1 MDAAWTR
8 PDPNGSSRRDS
19 YSGSSLLKINKM
31 SNNSKV
37 LALKYRPQIFDD
49 LIGQEVVAET
59 ITNSIKADKIP
70 NAYLFTGIRGIGK
83 TTTAR
88 IVAKGLNCLN
98 GIENLCKEDLCE
110 NCKSIADSNHIDVL
124 EMDAASKTGVDDV
137 RDLIE
142 FSRYG
147 PTSAK
152 YKIFIIDEVHMLS
165 KQAFNALLKTLEEP
179 PEYLKFIFATT
190 EIKKIPITV
199 VSRCQRF
206 DLSRIKSSELFEF
219 IKDIKEKEKGKASDE
234 ALKLIVKISEG
245 SVRDAL
251 SLLDRA
257 LLSLD
262 EKKELDLN
270 AAQKIFGYFDKSQLI
285 NLFELILKGEEE
297 KVINI
302 YRKIYD
308 QGVEPKVFI
317 NDFLEILYYFKNIN
331 SLSLESTN
339 FTLNDEEFSK
349 IKDISNQVDS
359 EVLILFWQFAISS
372 LEELDIVS
380 NQHLSIEMFLIRLM
394 HLSSIKLKKNIDQEV
409 KNDKEANKTDNK
421 EKEFENNSRVVDQ
434 IKNIAQEKNHKPE
447 VKPEIKAINKNL
459 INSFDD
465 LLDICTQKKEI
476 KLKYELEKNVNLVKF
491 EINSIEIS
499 FNDNLDK
506 DFVKDLSSKLFEWT
520 GERWIITFSKSKGD
534 MSVKEKQKNKK
545 DELINEIKS
554 SEIYKMVIKKFPDA
568 ELLDVKLNE
577 KKEDKNDW
585 FYKDFR

>member
-8 PDPNGSSRRDS
+8 PDLNGSSRRDS

-31 SNNSKV
+31 NNNSKV
-37 LALKYRPQIFDD
+37 LALKYRPQTFDD

-98 GIENLCKEDLCE
+98 GIENLCKEDLCD
-110 NCKSIADSNHIDVL
+110 NCKSIADSSHIDVL

-206 DLSRIKSSELFEF
+206 DLSRIKSSELFDF
-219 IKDIKEKEKGKASDE
+219 IKDIKEKEKGKASDD

-262 EKKELDLN
+262 EKTELDLN
-270 AAQKIFGYFDKSQLI
+270 TAQFIFGYFDKSQLI

-308 QGVEPKVFI
+308 QGVEAKVFI

-339 FTLNDEEFSK
+339 FLLNDEEFSK

-394 HLSSIKLKKNIDQEV
+394 HLSSIKLKKNIDQEL
-409 KNDKEANKTDNK
+409 KNDQGDNQRDNK
-421 EKEFENNSRVVDQ
+421 EKEFENDSKIVDQ
-434 IKNIAQEKNHKPE
+434 IKNIVQEEKHKPE
-447 VKPEIKAINKNL
+447 VKPEIKAIYKNL

-465 LLDICTQKKEI
+465 LLDVCTQKKEI

-491 EINSIEIS
+491 ERNRIEIS

-577 KKEDKNDW
+577 NKEDKNDW
-585 FYKDFR
+585 FHKNFR

>member
-1 MDAAWTR
+1 
-8 PDPNGSSRRDS
+8 
-19 YSGSSLLKINKM
+19 M

-37 LALKYRPQIFDD
+37 LALKYRPQTFDD

-83 TTTAR
+83 TTIAR
-88 IVAKGLNCLN
+88 IVAKTLNCSN
-98 GIENLCKEDLCE
+98 GIENKCKVKCE
-110 NCKSIADSNHIDVL
+110 NCDSIASSNHIDVL

-165 KQAFNALLKTLEEP
+165 NQAFNALLKTLEEP

-206 DLSRIKSSELFEF
+206 DLSRIKSLELFEF
-219 IKDIKEKEKGKASDE
+219 IKKIKDKENGKVTDDAI
-234 ALKLIVKISEG
+234 KLIVKISEG

-262 EKKELDLN
+262 ENTELDLN

-285 NLFELILKGEEE
+285 DLFELILKGEET

-317 NDFLEILYYFKNIN
+317 NDFLELLYYFKNIN
-331 SLSLESTN
+331 SLTLESTN
-339 FTLNDEEFSK
+339 FSLNDEEFSK
-349 IKDISNQVDS
+349 IKSISNKVESD
-359 EVLILFWQFAISS
+359 VLVLFWQFAISS

-394 HLSSIKLKKNIDQEV
+394 YLQSVKSQKKIEPEIEKKAINEIEENISS
-409 KNDKEANKTDNK
+409 NKII
-421 EKEFENNSRVVDQ
+421 DQ
-434 IKNIAQEKNHKPE
+434 IKNISQEEKNKPQ
-447 VKPEIKAINKNL
+447 VQTEIKAENKTL

-465 LLDICTQKKEI
+465 LLLICSEKKEI

-491 EINSIEIS
+491 EKNRIEIS
-499 FNDNLDK
+499 FNDSLDK

-520 GERWIITFSKSKGD
+520 AERWIITFSKSKGE
-534 MSVKEKQKNKK
+534 MSIKEKQLNNKK
-545 DELINEIKS
+545 LLIDEVKT
-554 SEIYKMVIKKFPDA
+554 SEAYKNIIENFPDA
-568 ELLDVKLNE
+568 ELVDIKL
-577 KKEDKNDW
+577 KKDEGQND
-585 FYKDFR
+585 

>member
-1 MDAAWTR
+1 M
-8 PDPNGSSRRDS
+8 N
-19 YSGSSLLKINKM
+19 
-31 SNNSKV
+31 NNSKV
-37 LALKYRPQIFDD
+37 LALKYRPQVFDD

-88 IVAKGLNCLN
+88 IVAKGLNCLK
-98 GIENLCKEDLCE
+98 GIENLCREDLCE
-110 NCKSIADSNHIDVL
+110 NCKSIADASHIDIL

-179 PEYLKFIFATT
+179 PAYLKFIFATT

-206 DLSRIKSSELFEF
+206 DLSRIKSTELFEF
-219 IKDIKEKEKGKASDE
+219 IKKIKDKENGNVSDE

-251 SLLDRA
+251 SLLDRG
-257 LLSLD
+257 LLSL
-262 EKKELDLN
+262 EQNTELDLN

-285 NLFELILKGEEE
+285 NLFELILKGEEK

-339 FTLNDEEFSK
+339 FSLNDEEFSK
-349 IKDISNQVDS
+349 IKEISNQVNS
-359 EVLILFWQFAISS
+359 EILILFWQFAVSS

-380 NQHLSIEMFLIRLM
+380 NQHMSIEMFLIRLM
-394 HLSSIKLKKNIDQEV
+394 HLSSIKLKQDTKKEQTSQNIDDRIQ
-409 KNDKEANKTDNK
+409 KK
-421 EKEFENNSRVVDQ
+421 EKENEFDDNSRVINQ
-434 IKNIAQEKNHKPE
+434 IKNVAQEEKHKPDVKQE
-447 VKPEIKAINKNL
+447 VEVIDKNL
-459 INSFDD
+459 INSFED

-491 EINSIEIS
+491 ERNRIEIS

-520 GERWIITFSKSKGD
+520 SERWIITFSKSKGE
-534 MSVKEKQKNKK
+534 MSIKEKQKNKK
-545 DELINEIKS
+545 DKLINEVKS
-554 SEIYKMVIKKFPDA
+554 SETYQMVMEKFPDA
-568 ELLDVKLNE
+568 ELIDVKLNGKE
-577 KKEDKNDW
+577 EDKND
-585 FYKDFR
+585 

>member
-1 MDAAWTR
+1 M
-8 PDPNGSSRRDS
+8 N
-19 YSGSSLLKINKM
+19 
-31 SNNSKV
+31 NNSKV
-37 LALKYRPQIFDD
+37 LALKYRPQTFDD

-59 ITNSIKADKIP
+59 ITNSIKTDKIP

-83 TTTAR
+83 TTIAR
-88 IVAKGLNCLN
+88 IVAKTLNCSN
-98 GIENLCKEDLCE
+98 GIKNKCKVKCD
-110 NCKSIADSNHIDVL
+110 NCDSIASSSHIDVL

-219 IKDIKEKEKGKASDE
+219 IKKIKDKENGKVSDD

-262 EKKELDLN
+262 ENTELDLN

-285 NLFELILKGEEE
+285 DLFELVLKGEEK

-317 NDFLEILYYFKNIN
+317 NDFLELLYYFKNIN
-331 SLSLESTN
+331 SLTLESTN
-339 FTLNDEEFSK
+339 FSLNDEE
-349 IKDISNQVDS
+349 
-359 EVLILFWQFAISS
+359 
-372 LEELDIVS
+372 
-380 NQHLSIEMFLIRLM
+380 
-394 HLSSIKLKKNIDQEV
+394 
-409 KNDKEANKTDNK
+409 
-421 EKEFENNSRVVDQ
+421 
-434 IKNIAQEKNHKPE
+434 
-447 VKPEIKAINKNL
+447 
-459 INSFDD
+459 
-465 LLDICTQKKEI
+465 
-476 KLKYELEKNVNLVKF
+476 
-491 EINSIEIS
+491 
-499 FNDNLDK
+499 
-506 DFVKDLSSKLFEWT
+506 
-520 GERWIITFSKSKGD
+520 
-534 MSVKEKQKNKK
+534 
-545 DELINEIKS
+545 
-554 SEIYKMVIKKFPDA
+554 
-568 ELLDVKLNE
+568 
-577 KKEDKNDW
+577 
-585 FYKDFR
+585 